1 MKAHETISPD
11 KIAELRLKHLEMLQN
26 AVARM
31 AAVGVTLKNYCIT
44 LTTAV
49 CGFSITLQRPLVALL
64 ALLPITTFA
73 LLDSQY
79 LRTERRFRALFD
91 QVRSEDWGSFPSFEV
106 NLKNAPLVSY
116 CGVLRS
122 WSIINF
128 YVPLGLAIVLV
139 ALITGYLN
147 GKFI

>member
-1 MKAHETISPD
+1 MTISPD
-11 KIAELRLKHLEMLQN
+11 KVAELRLKHLEMLQS

-31 AAVGVTLKNYCIT
+31 AGVGVSLKNYCIT

-73 LLDSQY
+73 LVDAQY
-79 LRTERRFRALFD
+79 LRIERRFRALFD
-91 QVRSEDWGSFPSFEV
+91 RVRSEDWGTFPSFEV
-106 NLKNAPLVSY
+106 NLKNAPRMRYGS
-116 CGVLRS
+116 VLGS
-122 WSIINF
+122 WSIVNF
-128 YVPLGLAIVLV
+128 YAPLALAVVLV

-147 GKFI
+147 GHL